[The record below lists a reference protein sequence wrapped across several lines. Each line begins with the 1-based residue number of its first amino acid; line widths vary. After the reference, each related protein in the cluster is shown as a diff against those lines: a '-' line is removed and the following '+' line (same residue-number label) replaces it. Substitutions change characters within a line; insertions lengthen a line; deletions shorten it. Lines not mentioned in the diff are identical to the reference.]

1 MIGSNSQQ
9 DIGKPR
15 EADMRFLRTVATTL
29 ALSLGAMTFAAPAS
43 ADADDAVI
51 AGAAGFAVGTFLG
64 AATRPYYAG
73 RPYARA
79 YHRPAAYHR
88 RAPFHAYRAL
98 RPRWYA
104 TCRGQRSSSS
114 FNKGNF
120 VGYSGTARF
129 CY

>member
-1 MIGSNSQQ
+1 MIGRNSQQ
-9 DIGKPR
+9 DIGKPM
-15 EADMRFLRTVATTL
+15 EANMRFLRTVATTL
-29 ALSLGAMTFAAPAS
+29 ALSLGALTFAAPAS

-51 AGAAGFAVGTFLG
+51 AGAAGFAVGTFFG
-64 AATRPYYAG
+64 AATRPYYGG
-73 RPYARA
+73 RAYARA
-79 YHRPAAYHR
+79 YHRPGAYYR